1 LFILQYTNELNED
14 ISVEKTGNYY
24 SRDFY
29 LNELTRKFFCM
40 LFVNN
45 KEYNENEYAI
55 ISLEKN
61 NKILEEK
68 RFHISN
74 MNPYDGWFI
83 FEK

>member
-45 KEYNENEYAI
+45 KEYNEN
-55 ISLEKN
+55 
-61 NKILEEK
+61 
-68 RFHISN
+68 
-74 MNPYDGWFI
+74 
-83 FEK
+83 

>member
-1 LFILQYTNELNED
+1 
-14 ISVEKTGNYY
+14 
-24 SRDFY
+24 
-29 LNELTRKFFCM
+29 M